1 MQKLWIFEKSGNRRE
16 AKRTKCSCCNTWFL
30 QRKNGDHRFC
40 SNVCKNKYRTLT
52 SSCEMK
58 CIVCGNLFSR
68 AKSRLPT
75 KVICSKECRDKANT
89 QTCKFCKSSIID
101 SNNKFCNANCF
112 RLFRFAEIK
121 RKMLSGEY
129 IESKTLRQYLI
140 QERGNQCQK
149 CDLRHWQEKD
159 IPLDVH
165 HEDGNYMNNHPD
177 NLKLLCKNCHALTD
191 TYGVKNIGKGRHSR
205 RLMYQKR
212 KSKWGQSFNGETPS
226 SHDGNG
232 EFDSH

>member
-1 MQKLWIFEKSGNRRE
+1 
-16 AKRTKCSCCNTWFL
+16 
-30 QRKNGDHRFC
+30 
-40 SNVCKNKYRTLT
+40 
-52 SSCEMK
+52 
-58 CIVCGNLFSR
+58 
-68 AKSRLPT
+68 
-75 KVICSKECRDKANT
+75 
-89 QTCKFCKSSIID
+89 
-101 SNNKFCNANCF
+101 
-112 RLFRFAEIK
+112 
-121 RKMLSGEY
+121 MLSGEY

-149 CDLRHWQEKD
+149 CNLKDWQEKP

-165 HEDGNYMNNHPD
+165 HDDGNYLNNHPD

-205 RLMYQKR
+205 RLIYAKR